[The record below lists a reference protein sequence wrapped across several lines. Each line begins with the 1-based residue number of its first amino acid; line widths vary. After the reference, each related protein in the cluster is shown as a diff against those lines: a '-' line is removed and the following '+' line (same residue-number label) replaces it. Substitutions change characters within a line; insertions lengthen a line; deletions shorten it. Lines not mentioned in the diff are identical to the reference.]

1 MDFQVKYHFDA
12 DSKDK
17 SGETVLE
24 LVEGNTREDVARII
38 EQAMTQ
44 PTFAVYPMFGPA
56 KEAGIV
62 VINTSAIRFVEIAPV
77 SPPRSA
83 L

>member
-1 MDFQVKYHFDA
+1 MYDFQVKYHFDA
-12 DSKDK
+12 DSKDS

-24 LVEGNTREDVARII
+24 LISSTDIEGAARTV

-44 PTFAVYPMFGPA
+44 PTFAVRPCFGPA
-56 KEAGIV
+56 KDCGL
-62 VINTSAIRFVEIAPV
+62 VIIHTPAVRYVEITPSPRPV
-77 SPPRSA
+77 